1 MNGATAKRVA
11 LFVWGDSRPGGAERR
26 FFRLFH
32 YLRGQGQDIILYT
45 SRAGLAGYRS
55 LGLEPDL
62 QNIRIFADL
71 GDGFPRASRY
81 LALIRRTLALVRG
94 LRRDGVRQLHFGEN
108 PGPFSFLYSL
118 LAGLAC
124 PFSVSLVDPVKDY
137 QRNRR
142 QKLFVAL
149 TARFSK
155 YVDCLSPQIKDDLGV
170 FLERRYE
177 NKFLVSPCSFTEP
190 RPLQA
195 RRRRDIDVALIAR
208 MVPWKGH
215 SLLRDALIALA
226 RTGDAPLQVH
236 ICGSGPLEVEITSN
250 FAAVAGHEI
259 HVHFESDP
267 FELLMR
273 SKVYVSLQDVE
284 NYPSQSL
291 LEAMASGCAIIA
303 TDVGLTRLLL
313 DESCAILIQR
323 DAEQLAT
330 ALRRL
335 LRQDSLRAELGC
347 SARAVVDSR
356 HTIARF
362 ADYFIA
368 DVFHLYASG
377 VSDAGK

>member
-1 MNGATAKRVA
+1 MDCARWSTSAAFRRE
-11 LFVWGDSRPGGAERR
+11 SRPFLVPLLSAGWT
-26 FFRLFH
+26 RL
-32 YLRGQGQDIILYT
+32 
-45 SRAGLAGYRS
+45 S
-55 LGLEPDL
+55 
-62 QNIRIFADL
+62 
-71 GDGFPRASRY
+71 
-81 LALIRRTLALVRG
+81 V
-94 LRRDGVRQLHFGEN
+94 
-108 PGPFSFLYSL
+108 
-118 LAGLAC
+118 
-124 PFSVSLVDPVKDY
+124 FSVPRRPVKDY

-155 YVDCLSPQIKDDLGV
+155 YIDCLSPQIKDDLGV

-284 NYPSQSL
+284 NYPSPESL
-291 LEAMASGCAIIA
+291 EGYSVCCAIFR
-303 TDVGLTRLLL
+303 GHRL
-313 DESCAILIQR
+313 DAPIVRQILRQHFHPAGCR
-323 DAEQLAT
+323 TLAT
-330 ALRRL
+330 ASCTVARQVRL
-335 LRQDSLRAELGC
+335 HADLVMRPGGGGL
-347 SARAVVDSR
+347 ARV
-356 HTIARF
+356 RF
-362 ADYFIA
+362 PGWQSYFIA
-368 DVFHLYASG
+368 DVFIHLLRESG